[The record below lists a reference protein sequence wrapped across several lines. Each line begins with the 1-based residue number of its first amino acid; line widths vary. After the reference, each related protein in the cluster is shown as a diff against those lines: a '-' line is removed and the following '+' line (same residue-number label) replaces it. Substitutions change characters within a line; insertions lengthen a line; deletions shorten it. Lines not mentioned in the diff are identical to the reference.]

1 MIMVKKPQKE
11 RVDKIKNKAKV
22 IAKVIANPLATQE
35 QIAKDA
41 WVWIAT
47 VNRNMKELEE
57 NGIKSKAIEK
67 IIEQDAKIIN
77 LAQSIFVD
85 RMENA
90 PDKISNRDLISAS
103 DISAKRYSIFKW
115 EATNKEWWLKEIK
128 NITINVIWNG
138 STV

>member
-22 IAKVIANPLATQE
+22 IAKVIANPLATE
-35 QIAKDA
+35 REIAKET
-41 WVWIAT
+41 WLWNWTIH
-47 VNRNMKELEE
+47 NHLKELEQ
-57 NGIKSKAIEK
+57 NWAKSQAIEK
-67 IIEQDAKIIN
+67 IIEQDAKIVNI
-77 LAQSIFVD
+77 AQSILVS
-85 RMENA
+85 RMENT
-90 PDKISNRDLISAS
+90 PDKVSTRDLISAS